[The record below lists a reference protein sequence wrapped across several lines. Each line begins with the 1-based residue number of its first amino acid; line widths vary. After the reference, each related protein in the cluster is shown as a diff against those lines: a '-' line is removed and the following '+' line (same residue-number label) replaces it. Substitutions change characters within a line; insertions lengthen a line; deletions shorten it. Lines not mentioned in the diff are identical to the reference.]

1 MFRPGN
7 PPPQLSTAA
16 VCVFPRPQ
24 GGRAMLAFWFVE
36 FFIVGLHVVVW
47 LWAVDGINSLIFA
60 V

>member
-1 MFRPGN
+1 
-7 PPPQLSTAA
+7 
-16 VCVFPRPQ
+16 
-24 GGRAMLAFWFVE
+24 MLAFWFVE